1 MEGDVK
7 LQIEEIIGQMKCP
20 KDFICY
26 KSGFES
32 LPKVEDTGTESFIKC
47 LGEDPQHCTFSIP
60 FGYGY
65 LCHCRLRVYIAKKL
79 KR

>member
-1 MEGDVK
+1 MEEDAK

-32 LPKVEDTGTESFIKC
+32 LCRTEDTGTESFIKC
-47 LGEDPQHCTFSIP
+47 MGEDHQRCTFSIP

-65 LCHCRLRVYIAKKL
+65 MCHCRLRVYICKKL